1 MVPENDTQNLEASTR
16 EDFCCKGVIKIIILT
31 KLLKNTRLWP

>member
-1 MVPENDTQNLEASTR
+1 MVPENDTQNLEESTR
-16 EDFCCKGVIKIIILT
+16 EKFCRKGVIKIIIT